1 MILRRML
8 VLSAASAML
17 ALPAMSQ
24 PAAPGGP
31 APGGG
36 GFDHLTGKYALTPDQ
51 EKKLQ
56 ALSTQL
62 LGKLQEAMPTLES
75 KRMAVL
81 TALTDAKIDPDK
93 LQTLQ
98 SALNT
103 ATNDMANAVLQNQ
116 ISQMQVLT
124 PEQRAQ
130 MKPDAAAAAKTAK

>member
-1 MILRRML
+1 MILRRL
-8 VLSAASAML
+8 TLLSAATLML

-24 PAAPGGP
+24 PAGPGG
-31 APGGG
+31 AAAGGG
-36 GFDHLTGKYALTPDQ
+36 GFDHLTGKYALTADQ

-56 ALSTQL
+56 TLSTQL
-62 LGKLQEAMPTLES
+62 LSKLQEAMPTLET

-81 TALTDAKIDPDK
+81 NALTEAKVDPDK

-98 SALNT
+98 TDLNT
-103 ATNDMANAVLQNQ
+103 ATNNMANVVLQNQ

-130 MKPDAAAAAKTAK
+130 MKPDASLKGPK

>member
-1 MILRRML
+1 MMILRRL
-8 VLSAASAML
+8 IVLSAATLML
-17 ALPAMSQ
+17 ALPAISQ

-56 ALSTQL
+56 TLSTQL
-62 LGKLQEAMPTLES
+62 LSKLQEAMPTLET

-81 TALTDAKIDPDK
+81 TALTEAKIDSDK
-93 LQTLQ
+93 LQSLQ
-98 SALNT
+98 TELNT
-103 ATNDMANAVLQNQ
+103 ATNNMANAVLQNQ
-116 ISQMQVLT
+116 IEQMQVLT

-130 MKPDAAAAAKTAK
+130 MKPDVGGAKAPK